1 MQFAVIRGEYPF
13 DEVVNMV
20 DAPEDRPDLALETAK
35 LLFIGNKDVALRHPV
50 VEPIYKGSLV
60 A

>member
-1 MQFAVIRGEYPF
+1 MLFAVIRGQYPF
-13 DEVVNMV
+13 DEVVNTV

-35 LLFIGNKDVALRHPV
+35 LLFLGSNDVFLRHPV
-50 VEPIYKGSLV
+50 VEPFERN